1 VPVLLK
7 LEKAMQAQRGG
18 DIKRYSE
25 LNEQAEA
32 VKAKIDE
39 AKPAYLDSIKK
50 HGVMLMTPC
59 FFMACFFYF

>member
-39 AKPAYLDSIKK
+39 AKSA
-50 HGVMLMTPC
+50 
-59 FFMACFFYF
+59 